1 MGLFYI
7 RKGIFLMQRSLKQRL
22 TPYGFIAPAIILLLL
37 FSLIPILIAFVI
49 SFTGLDITGLGNWSS
64 VKFVGFSNFIN
75 LFKDTTFIQSIG
87 NTFYYIIIGV
97 PLVVVLSLTIAILIN
112 FGQNKFFSF
121 LRLIFYTPSITNTVA
136 VAVVWTYMYNP
147 NGGLL
152 NSILGKFGIS
162 GLQWLNDPTTAKI
175 SLIILAVWKAIGLN
189 MLIFLA
195 AIQGIPES
203 LYEAAQLDGANWWQQ
218 TRHITIPS
226 LRFSIFFVT
235 VTTLIGWFQF
245 FDEPFIMT
253 KGGPVNST
261 NSVAL
266 FVYQNGFQNSNFG
279 YAAAGS
285 FVMFAAIIIA
295 TLIQF
300 RMQRKQQGL

>member
-1 MGLFYI
+1 
-7 RKGIFLMQRSLKQRL
+7 MQRSLKQRL

-49 SFTGLDITGLGNWSS
+49 SFTGLDITGLGNWST

-152 NSILGKFGIS
+152 NSILEKFGIS

-226 LRFSIFFVT
+226 LHFSIFFVT